1 MKKEQYLPLVSFFSS
16 LLIYLGISFLPIQ
29 KWVKPLWAVNLIQ
42 SGIYLVLLLILF
54 LDSKDRKIPDR
65 ETKPS
70 YFYFLPFL
78 LLCCSNFLYVLFFRI
93 SPNVSYQS
101 SVFFSS
107 LFLTLIKTGIE
118 EVLFRKLLLVF
129 ALNLRKSIKH
139 KEVYTILLVSIC
151 FGLRH
156 AINYYGNDPLSVT
169 SQIGYTFFL
178 SFFLTSYSILY
189 SSTMLSYLFHFLF
202 NLLNSLLFTSFFK
215 IETTPKYFIFSIIL
229 GFILLLFY
237 LLLWFIKYKGKKK
250 HAQSE
255 L

>member
-29 KWVKPLWAVNLIQ
+29 KWVEPLWAVNLIQ

-70 YFYFLPFL
+70 YFYLLPFL

-129 ALNLRKSIKH
+129 TLNLRKQRKH

-156 AINYYGNDPLSVT
+156 AINYYGSDPLSVT

-178 SFFLTSYSILY
+178 SLFLTSYSILY

-250 HAQSE
+250 HAQPE

>member
-16 LLIYLGISFLPIQ
+16 LLLYLGISFLPIQ
-29 KWVKPLWAVNLIQ
+29 KWVEPIWAVNLIQ

-101 SVFFSS
+101 YVFFSS

-129 ALNLRKSIKH
+129 TLNLRKPIKH

-178 SFFLTSYSILY
+178 SLFLTSYSILY
-189 SSTMLSYLFHFLF
+189 SSTMPSYLFHFLF
-202 NLLNSLLFTSFFK
+202 N
-215 IETTPKYFIFSIIL
+215 PFIAGRCIIIQTL
-229 GFILLLFY
+229 IL
-237 LLLWFIKYKGKKK
+237 
-250 HAQSE
+250 S
-255 L
+255 

>member
-29 KWVKPLWAVNLIQ
+29 KWVETLWAVNLIQ

-118 EVLFRKLLLVF
+118 EVMFRKLLLVF
-129 ALNLRKSIKH
+129 TLNLRKPIKH

-169 SQIGYTFFL
+169 SQIGYTSFL
-178 SFFLTSYSILY
+178 SLFLTSYSILY
-189 SSTMLSYLFHFLF
+189 SSTMLSYLFHFL
-202 NLLNSLLFTSFFK
+202 
-215 IETTPKYFIFSIIL
+215 
-229 GFILLLFY
+229 
-237 LLLWFIKYKGKKK
+237 LLWFIKYKGKKK
-250 HAQSE
+250 HAQPE

>member
-29 KWVKPLWAVNLIQ
+29 KWVEPIWAVNLIQ

-70 YFYFLPFL
+70 YFYLLPFL

-129 ALNLRKSIKH
+129 PLNLRKPLNH
-139 KEVYTILLVSIC
+139 KEVSTILLVSIC

-178 SFFLTSYSILY
+178 SLFLTSYSILY

-202 NLLNSLLFTSFFK
+202 NLLNSLLFPSFFK
-215 IETTPKYFIFSIIL
+215 I
-229 GFILLLFY
+229 
-237 LLLWFIKYKGKKK
+237 
-250 HAQSE
+250 
-255 L
+255 

>member
-1 MKKEQYLPLVSFFSS
+1 MKKEQYLPLGSCFSA
-16 LLIYLGISFLPIQ
+16 LLRYLGISFLPIQ
-29 KWVKPLWAVNLIQ
+29 KWVEPLWAVNLIQ

-129 ALNLRKSIKH
+129 TLNLRKPIKH

-178 SFFLTSYSILY
+178 SLFLTSYSILY

-215 IETTPKYFIFSIIL
+215 IETTPTYFIFSIIL
-229 GFILLLFY
+229 GFILLLFF
-237 LLLWFIKYKGKKK
+237 LLLLFIKYKVKKK
-250 HAQSE
+250 HAQPE